1 MFTQPT
7 PPVKLLVV
15 EDDMIIGANIAML
28 LTNLGYEVTGVVARG
43 EEAIHHATGTRPDI
57 ALLDIQLRGSL
68 DGVQTALRLHD
79 LGPIP
84 VIFVTANTDEATF
97 NRAKTA
103 RPFAFINKPFR
114 SIDIQ
119 RAVELTL
126 SLMAERTQPS
136 APAETLAP
144 PPDEMPYVLNDRI
157 LVRHKDRMVRIALA
171 DILYLEADR
180 NYCHLFTATAQYTL
194 VTPLKL
200 LEATLL
206 AGQFLRVHRSYMVN
220 LLRVDEVTE
229 NRLTVGGKTVAL
241 GHIFRDEL
249 LRRIRMV

>member
-1 MFTQPT
+1 
-7 PPVKLLVV
+7 
-15 EDDMIIGANIAML
+15 
-28 LTNLGYEVTGVVARG
+28 LTL
-43 EEAIHHATGTRPDI
+43 PDI
-57 ALLDIQLRGSL
+57 VLLDVQLRGPL

-84 VIFVTANTDEATF
+84 IIFVTANTDEATF
-97 NRAKTA
+97 NRAKAA
-103 RPFAFINKPFR
+103 RPFAFISKPFR
-114 SIDIQ
+114 SLDIQ

-126 SLMAERTQPS
+126 SLMAERT
-136 APAETLAP
+136 P
-144 PPDEMPYVLNDRI
+144 PPTP
-157 LVRHKDRMVRIALA
+157 A

-194 VTPLKL
+194 ATPLKVV
-200 LEATLL
+200 EATLP

-220 LLRVDEVTE
+220 LLHVDEVAE

-249 LRRIRMV
+249 LRRIRTV